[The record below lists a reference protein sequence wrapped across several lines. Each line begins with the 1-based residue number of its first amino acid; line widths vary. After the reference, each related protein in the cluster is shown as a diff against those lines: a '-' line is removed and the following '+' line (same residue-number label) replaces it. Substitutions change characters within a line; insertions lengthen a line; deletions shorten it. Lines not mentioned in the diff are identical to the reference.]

1 MICTFLRVVQYTE
14 KLHRSA
20 GKRWFLP
27 PFVLNKACLKTE
39 PLLRWGLHEQSRT
52 VRPRR
57 ILGVIQKTIWTQGQS
72 PQRAKEDSSKQVS
85 VHSQR
90 GETAISMSQKGKR
103 EFSRDGHSF
112 SKRGKSGQCPF
123 IEVQC
128 LRWEDSSHKL
138 KGRIAE
144 QLRIGEYRS
153 TIFLHLN

>member
-20 GKRWFLP
+20 GKRWVWP

-39 PLLRWGLHEQSRT
+39 PSLRWGPYEHSRT

-57 ILGVIQKTIWTQGQS
+57 ILGVTQKTISTRGQS

-90 GETAISMSQKGKR
+90 GETAVSMSQKGKR

-112 SKRGKSGQCPF
+112 DKRGKSGQFPF
-123 IEVQC
+123 KEVQC

-138 KGRIAE
+138 KGRTAKE
-144 QLRIGEYRS
+144 LRI
-153 TIFLHLN
+153 